1 MKLSENSKLGRS
13 ESELA
18 NVTLY
23 EREKSEVSFC
33 PRKKIS
39 ALGHFFTR
47 IYPQDPWHSASL
59 ASVRDSWTAGAFPC
73 LAAGQLGLRLRAAGQ
88 LFSFD
93 RWCIKE
99 AAGELLVVGR
109 QTAVGEF
116 AKKWGQISMEGRQY
130 KTDPSPWCSSWKN
143 TKKRGKHLEK
153 LNT

>member
-1 MKLSENSKLGRS
+1 MFRL
-13 ESELA
+13 LA
-18 NVTLY
+18 TFLHGY
-23 EREKSEVSFC
+23 T
-33 PRKKIS
+33 RKIRDIVQ
-39 ALGHFFTR
+39 LWPLT
-47 IYPQDPWHSASL
+47 
-59 ASVRDSWTAGAFPC
+59 VRDSWTAGAFPC

-130 KTDPSPWCSSWKN
+130 KTDPSPWCSS
-143 TKKRGKHLEK
+143 
-153 LNT
+153 